1 MTDILDVLAGVE
13 YAIVG
18 VAIVA
23 ILRLLAFVAIFFA
36 ILFLRPPSSYLR
48 TNRLKKN

>member
-1 MTDILDVLAGVE
+1 MVPKQNNPSYQLVLMTDILDVLAGVE

-23 ILRLLAFVAIFFA
+23 IVGLVAIVAIF
-36 ILFLRPPSSYLR
+36 
-48 TNRLKKN
+48 

>member
-1 MTDILDVLAGVE
+1 MFPKLIPSHQLVLMTDILDVLAGVK

-23 ILRLLAFVAIFFA
+23 IF
-36 ILFLRPPSSYLR
+36 
-48 TNRLKKN
+48 